1 MRKAILIFLFISLSF
16 VGYNQV
22 IKETVSD
29 QKTHEEIFSS
39 EVNFNDTS
47 VETHTNKNV
56 NFEFDLSENAP
67 GEVAYIQVS
76 KDIYETGEDLWFKV
90 YLLDSKYLMPS
101 LLSKTLYLQL
111 LNSTTRK
118 AVWEEKYEI
127 QDGFANGRVYLE
139 SSLPEGDYLL
149 AAFTPNSFLNDTSEF
164 KAVKRIIVKQDMT
177 SPMPVTTKTEVTD
190 TNQPNQKIQFTTF
203 PEGGGLVSGIRS
215 KLAFK
220 AVNHNGEPVDVE
232 GILFENNQ
240 PIREF
245 KSFHAGMGSFEF
257 KPDAGKKYY
266 IRLTHPLIDST
277 FLLPEIAKAGMT
289 LKLADR
295 GKDTLTFKISQSPEI
310 RENDFYVRV
319 QCRGVVYAMSTGK
332 VAKGIRIKI
341 PLSLLPQGIAEVTL
355 FNGNLVPVAER
366 LIYINQERKLYLTAD
381 LSKNVVPTRGKVNLK
396 ITAKDES
403 GYPVSANLGVSVFDQ
418 LYQNTSDSS
427 NILSHIYLASQL
439 KGRIYNPSYYF
450 NSKSKNREEA
460 LDLLMLTQGWRKF
473 IWSESN
479 LKNSDESN
487 GKVVFDEIKGEIF
500 YPKRKNKIPKEQ
512 TFVIAFA
519 PNKDSLKVI
528 IPADSVARFD
538 ISSELLKRS
547 EDDYIYLKPFCSY
560 PNQQI
565 KTWDLLAPPEF
576 DLHIKLTDPFETINQ
591 LMKTKSV
598 SYPLSCLTESKV
610 DSMIQY
616 TVDANV
622 VKIKDVSIRGQKSNI
637 IRGKYLGML
646 DSLAKYDFFALRDD
660 YVCFYNVLNCPRH
673 VREPG
678 NKKPIDGMTYLK
690 IMNYQLNNEYTI
702 EVRYHAP
709 TTPRYSE
716 QDLLKINNLV
726 RVKGYYGRRE
736 FYQPNYDLNSG
747 EETISDFR
755 NTLLWEP
762 SVTTDENGEATLS
775 FFCSD
780 INTDFVGRIE
790 GVSEDGL
797 PGAGTFKFTVR
808 KEKFT
813 P

>member
-1 MRKAILIFLFISLSF
+1 MSTLEREKLFLLVLLSF
-16 VGYNQV
+16 LLFV
-22 IKETVSD
+22 TVRA
-29 QKTHEEIFSS
+29 QTIIEKPTKLAEQFH
-39 EVNFNDTS
+39 V
-47 VETHTNKNV
+47 
-56 NFEFDLSENAP
+56 LSENAP
-67 GEVAYIQVS
+67 AEIAYIQTS
-76 KDIYETGEDLWFKV
+76 KDIYETEDLWFKV

-118 AVWEEKYEI
+118 AVWDEKYEI

-149 AAFTPNSFLNDTSEF
+149 AAYTENSFLNDTSEF
-164 KAVKRIIVKQDMT
+164 KAVKRIIVKQDIT
-177 SPMPVTTKTEVTD
+177 SPTQVASKSEITD
-190 TNQPNQKIQFTTF
+190 ANIPNLKIQFTTF
-203 PEGGGLVSGIRS
+203 PEAGGLVSGIRS

-220 AVNHNGEPVDVE
+220 AVDASGAPVDVE
-232 GILFENNQ
+232 GTLFENNE
-240 PIREF
+240 PIQRF

-257 KPDAGKKYY
+257 IPDASKKYH
-266 IRLTHPLIDST
+266 IRLTQPSVDST
-277 FLLPEIAKAGMT
+277 FFLPEIATGGMT
-289 LKLADR
+289 LRLADR
-295 GKDTLTFKISQSPEI
+295 DKDTLTFKIAQSPEL
-310 RENDFYVRV
+310 RESDFYVRV
-319 QCRGVVYAMSTGK
+319 QCRGVIYAMATGK
-332 VAKGIRIKI
+332 VTGEIRIKI

-355 FNGNLVPVAER
+355 FNGDIVPVAER
-366 LIYINQERKLYLTAD
+366 LVYINQDRKLYLTTD
-381 LSKNVVPTRGKVNLK
+381 LSKDVIPTRGKVNLK

-403 GYPVSANLGVSVFDQ
+403 GYPVSANLGVSVFDK
-418 LYQNTSDSS
+418 LYQNASDSG
-427 NILSHIYLASQL
+427 NILSHIYLSSQL

-450 NSKSKNREEA
+450 NSSSKGRVEA
-460 LDLLMLTQGWRKF
+460 LDLLMLTQGWRKY

-479 LKNSDESN
+479 LKSLYETRE
-487 GKVVFDEIKGEIF
+487 KVIFDGIKGEI
-500 YPKRKNKIPKEQ
+500 YNPDRKNKIPKDQ
-512 TFVIAFA
+512 TFVMAFS

-538 ISSELLKRS
+538 ISSELLNRN
-547 EDDYIYLKPFCSY
+547 EDDYVYLKPFCSY
-560 PNQQI
+560 PNQRI
-565 KTWDLLAPPEF
+565 KTWDPLALPEF
-576 DLHIKLTDPFETINQ
+576 DLHIKLTEPFETINQ
-591 LMKTKSV
+591 LMKNKLV
-598 SYPLSCLTESKV
+598 SYPMACLTDSNV
-610 DSMIQY
+610 DSLIQY
-616 TVDANV
+616 MVDANV
-622 VKIKDVSIRGQKSNI
+622 VRIKDVSIKGQKSNI

-660 YVCFYNVLNCPRH
+660 YVCFYGVLNCPRH

-678 NKKPIDGMTYLK
+678 CKKPIDGLTYPK
-690 IMNYQLNNEYTI
+690 IMYYQLASEYVV

-747 EETISDFR
+747 EETVPDFR

-762 SVTTDENGEATLS
+762 SVITDENGEATLS